1 MKKRIKTFFFSWIEE
16 ASPTTID
23 IGNGNITTDLRG
35 KELIQEIIKSI
46 NVDGHKRILLSV
58 SEI

>member
-1 MKKRIKTFFFSWIEE
+1 MKKRTKTFFFSWIEE